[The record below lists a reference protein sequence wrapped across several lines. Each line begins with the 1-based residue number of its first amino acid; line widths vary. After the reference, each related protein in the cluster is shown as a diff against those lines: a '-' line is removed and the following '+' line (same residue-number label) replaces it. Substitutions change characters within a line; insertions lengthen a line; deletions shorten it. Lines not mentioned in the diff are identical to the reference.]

1 MKTNR
6 LVDLQD
12 RLKTATADELAEI
25 ALNGLIMAW
34 PPTEVPAEFGSDVV
48 TSSDKA
54 LDLIGQSL
62 PGWSVAIEGTVAVGG
77 AWTCTLRDTGLRDDD
92 EVIGIGTA
100 ATPPLAM
107 ILALLQVLIIRT
119 KGYV

>member
-1 MKTNR
+1 MPTNR

-12 RLKTATADELAEI
+12 RLKTATADELAEV
-25 ALNGLIMAW
+25 ALNGLVIAW
-34 PPTEVPAEFGSDVV
+34 PPTEVLTVFGSDVV
-48 TSSDKA
+48 TSLDKA

-62 PGWSVAIEGTVAVGG
+62 PGWSVALEGTVAAGG
-77 AWTCTLRDTGLRDDD
+77 AWTCTLRDAGLRDDD

-100 ATPPLAM
+100 AIPPLAM

>member
-1 MKTNR
+1 MKANR
-6 LVDLQD
+6 LADLQE
-12 RLKTATADELAEI
+12 RLKAATADELAEV
-25 ALNGLIMAW
+25 ALNGLVMAW
-34 PPTEVPAEFGSDVV
+34 PPTKVVAEFGPDVV
-48 TSSDKA
+48 TSLDKA

-62 PGWSVAIEGTVAVGG
+62 PGWGVAIEGTVAVGG

-107 ILALLQVLIIRT
+107 VLALLQVLIIRSN
-119 KGYV
+119 GYV

>member
-1 MKTNR
+1 MQTNR
-6 LVDLQD
+6 LADLQD
-12 RLKTATADELAEI
+12 RLKTATADELAEV
-25 ALNGLIMAW
+25 ALNGLVMAW
-34 PPTEVPAEFGSDVV
+34 PPTEVLTVFGSDVV
-48 TSSDKA
+48 TSLDKA

-62 PGWSVAIEGTVAVGG
+62 PSWGVSIDGTAAMGST
-77 AWTCTLRDTGLRDDD
+77 WTCTLRDTGLRDDD

-100 ATPPLAM
+100 AAPPLAM

>member
-1 MKTNR
+1 MKANR
-6 LVDLQD
+6 LADLQA
-12 RLKTATADELAEI
+12 RLKTATADELAEV
-25 ALNGLIMAW
+25 ALNGLVLAW
-34 PPTEVPAEFGSDVV
+34 PPTEVLAVFGADIV
-48 TSSDKA
+48 TSLDKA

-62 PGWSVAIEGTVAVGG
+62 PGWGVAIEGTVATGG

-107 ILALLQVLIIRT
+107 VLALLQVLIIRSN
-119 KGYV
+119 GYV